1 MSTRPTFAEL
11 GATYRRLLLEDVLPF
26 WEPHIDREYGG
37 ILNCLNDDGSLAT
50 DDKYIWSQARALY
63 VYAKLYNT
71 IERRPEWLETA
82 RGIYRFLV
90 DHGRDDEGAWV
101 WRTDRRGRVL
111 QGPQSIYVD
120 GFALYALAEYYRATG
135 DEGARSVGLET
146 YHRAVGQLAVP
157 GSYSVAPY
165 AIPPGLKCHGVSM
178 IFSLVFW
185 QFGRAVGDRAI
196 VDDGYCHTLEVLN
209 HYLRPERRALL
220 EFVGLDNRPQDSPA
234 GRTVIPGHAI
244 ESLWF
249 QVHVLEERGELDR
262 IPLAAEAIRWHLE
275 RGWDPE
281 YGGLLLAVDVEGIE
295 PPYWPHAT
303 VKTWWQHTEAL
314 YATLLAYEHTG
325 EGWCLDWH
333 RRVHDWAFAHYPDPE
348 RGEWRQRLDRAGRPI
363 EEVVALPVKDPFHL
377 PRALIYLIGVL
388 ERLAT
393 REDG

>member
-185 QFGRAVGDRAI
+185 EFGRAVGDRAI
-196 VDDGYCHTLEVLN
+196 VDDGYCQTLEVLN

-348 RGEWRQRLDRAGRPI
+348 HGEWRQRLDRAGRPI